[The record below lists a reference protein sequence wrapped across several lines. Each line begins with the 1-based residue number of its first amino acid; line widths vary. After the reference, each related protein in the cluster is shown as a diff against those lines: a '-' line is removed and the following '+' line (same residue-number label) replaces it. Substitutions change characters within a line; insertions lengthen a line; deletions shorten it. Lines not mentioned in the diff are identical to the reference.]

1 MVEGCLGVGVPS
13 PHACDLLAFFS
24 PSSRFLL
31 FSEAR
36 SAQVQAWFF
45 CSLYGK
51 RDPATYQLPIIRA
64 CVVK

>member
-1 MVEGCLGVGVPS
+1 MVEGYFGVPS
-13 PHACDLLAFFS
+13 PDACDLLAYFS
-24 PSSRFLL
+24 RNSRYLL

-45 CSLYGK
+45 CSFYGK